1 MNKPLEIINRMRK
14 VEFAVID
21 DLNSAVASIKSL
33 ESDYDMIAKG
43 ATAFQKQARTLSGF
57 YEQITTSAAQ
67 TLKGYQSILSEI
79 TKAQRQYVAQ
89 AKELG
94 IDAKKTPDYNRS
106 QQQSLILESRIA
118 FLKNELEQELKSSIP
133 NL

>member
-1 MNKPLEIINRMRK
+1 MNKPLEIINRMKK
-14 VEFAVID
+14 VELSVID
-21 DLNSAVASIKSL
+21 DLNSAIASIGPL
-33 ESDYDMIAKG
+33 NSDYEVVIRNTDS
-43 ATAFQKQARTLSGF
+43 FLKQARTLTGA
-57 YEQITTSAAQ
+57 YELVTTQAAKA
-67 TLKGYQSILSEI
+67 LKGYQNVLSEI

-106 QQQSLILESRIA
+106 QQQAAILESRIS
-118 FLKNELEQELKSSIP
+118 FLKNELDSELKSAIP

>member
-33 ESDYDMIAKG
+33 ESDYDMVARG
-43 ATAFQKQARTLSGF
+43 TTEFLKQARTLSGF
-57 YEQITTSAAQ
+57 YEQITTRAAQ
-67 TLKGYQSILSEI
+67 TLKGYQNLLSEI

-106 QQQSLILESRIA
+106 QQQAAILESRIA

>member
-14 VEFAVID
+14 VELSVID

-33 ESDYDMIAKG
+33 ESDYDMVAKG
-43 ATAFQKQARTLSGF
+43 ATEFQKQARTLSGF
-57 YEQITTSAAQ
+57 YEQITTRATQ
-67 TLKGYQSILSEI
+67 TLKGYQNLLSEI

-106 QQQSLILESRIA
+106 QQQALILESRIA
-118 FLKNELEQELKSSIP
+118 FLKNELENELKSAIP

>member
-106 QQQSLILESRIA
+106 QQQAAILESRIS